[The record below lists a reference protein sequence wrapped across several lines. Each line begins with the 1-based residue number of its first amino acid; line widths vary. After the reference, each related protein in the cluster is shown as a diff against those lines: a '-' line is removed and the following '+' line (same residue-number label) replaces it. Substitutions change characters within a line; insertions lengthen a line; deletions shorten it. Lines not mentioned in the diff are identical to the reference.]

1 MNEHKPEKISRGCA
15 ALGNL
20 FFSGILLLILMVVLV
35 PGWIELP
42 TWVKNLKNLTLIE
55 KRQVWAA
62 PQTFTLNEREKVDNL
77 LIFNTRFKGTP
88 LSDVLAKNTD
98 LGKQEVFLAYKS
110 VTATKPS
117 WEIQLENTSI
127 QNIDKIK
134 HQFDFQNL
142 YVMDG
147 SYLKSYNRT
156 QGQLNWSRK
165 LNDVIH
171 PNCPN
176 CLQITLGKI
185 GLVLTQDQMLY
196 GIELAKGNIIWENRL
211 NTPDGLGRSFYHNEE
226 KIWLIDQTSPN
237 PESPAELKVFGLADG
252 SLLQRFTLPD
262 LDFYAP
268 FFWQDGQLYGF
279 GKVKNQKYTLLNY
292 DLTGKIRW
300 QTALPNDFTPPS
312 VRQKSNNLVQNEW
325 FLINGKALYLNW
337 ALPNLMSQI
346 WKIDLI
352 DGKSTL
358 LLEDD
363 SYQFFFLGEYANQLI
378 INTFRKRGSAK
389 NEIWLLEKNGSKINV
404 KFPLKS
410 TQKLHTNSRGLQWSA
425 NIRQNK
431 LLVLEFVENTGTL
444 FLTWIDLQDGKTF
457 SEHHFSAKSDVWSGV
472 AWTNQQVFL
481 SIRNLYRLD
490 LNTNTLF
497 TEFP

>member
-20 FFSGILLLILMVVLV
+20 FFSGILLLILIVILM

-42 TWVKNLKNLTLIE
+42 VWVKNLKNLTLIE

-62 PQTFTLNEREKVDNL
+62 PQTFALNEREKADNL

-88 LSDVLAKNTD
+88 LSDIFTKNTE
-98 LGKQEVFLAYKS
+98 LSKQEVFLTYKS
-110 VTATKPS
+110 IAAPKS
-117 WEIQLENTSI
+117 AWEIQPANIPI

-134 HQFDFQNL
+134 HQFDFQNVYL
-142 YVMDG
+142 MDG
-147 SYLKSYNRT
+147 SYLKSYERAK
-156 QGQLNWSRK
+156 GQLNWSRK

-171 PNCPN
+171 PDCPN

-196 GIELAKGNIIWENRL
+196 CIELAKGKVIWENRL

-226 KIWLIDQTSPN
+226 KIWLIDQTSPK
-237 PESPAELKVFGLADG
+237 PESPAELKVFDLLDG
-252 SLLQRFTLPD
+252 TLLQRLTLPD

-268 FFWQDGQLYGF
+268 FFWQDAQLYGF
-279 GKVKNQKYTLLNY
+279 GRTKNQKYTLLSY
-292 DLTGKIRW
+292 DLNGKIRW
-300 QTALPNDFTPPS
+300 QTTLANDFVPPS
-312 VRQKSNNLVQNEW
+312 VRRKSSNLIQNEW
-325 FLINGKALYLNW
+325 FLINGEALYLNW
-337 ALPNLMSQI
+337 TLPNLMSQI
-346 WKIDLI
+346 WKFNLT

-363 SYQFFFLGEYANQLI
+363 AYQFFLLGEYANQLI
-378 INTFRKRGSAK
+378 INAFRKRGSAK
-389 NEIWLLEKNGSKINV
+389 NEIWLLKKNGSKIDV

-410 TQKLHTNSRGLQWSA
+410 TQKLHTNPYGLQWSA

-431 LLVLEFVENTGTL
+431 LIVLEFVENTGTL

-457 SEHHFSAKSDVWSGV
+457 SEHHFNVKNDVWSGV

-490 LNTNTLF
+490 LTSNAIF
-497 TEFP
+497 MEFP